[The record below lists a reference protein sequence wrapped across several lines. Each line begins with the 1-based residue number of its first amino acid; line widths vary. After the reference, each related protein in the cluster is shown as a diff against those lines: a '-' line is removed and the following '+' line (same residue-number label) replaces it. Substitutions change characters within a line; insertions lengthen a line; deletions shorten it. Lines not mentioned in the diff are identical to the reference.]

1 MNYYLIGGISGGI
14 FAGVL
19 LAIWC
24 VKTVYAK
31 ISEGK
36 IKEHLH
42 QLLFIVD
49 EQCDN
54 MEIPVKRSQAI
65 VAIQSVLGWRR
76 IFLPSVVIG
85 FILDIFVKIIRG
97 LGVPDLHKGDADASG
112 GTINHSDNG

>member
-31 ISEGK
+31 IDDGK
-36 IKEHLH
+36 VKEHLH
-42 QLLFIVD
+42 QLLFLVD

-54 MEIPVKRSQAI
+54 MEIPAKRAQAI
-65 VAIQSVLGWRR
+65 VAIQSVLGWRK
-76 IFLPSVVIG
+76 ILMPPVVIG
-85 FILDIFVKIIRG
+85 FILDIFVKIIRA
-97 LGVPDLHKGDADASG
+97 LDVPNLHQEDAEDA
-112 GTINHSDNG
+112 NKE